1 MKTKAERKQEILKAV
16 SSCDREK
23 YYKHEVLSEMLK
35 LESEIVETVFSE
47 DHHETAQLKLR
58 DVERHLDQLNE
69 ASGGIANAELEQF
82 LADSKKVSN
91 LIRAEISGNC
101 GEDKAFKSL
110 SRITGNYKL
119 LKNVELSDGQ
129 TRTELDGTV
138 ITPKGVFIIEVKNTR
153 KDIFIAED
161 GKYYRTGK
169 YLRLDSNL
177 GEKMELR
184 RQLLTK
190 VLRDAGIKNIAVN
203 NLIVFTNDTVEITNE
218 CKTLKTTFLCQLP
231 HMINDYDGP
240 LMYSDSEVTQ
250 IAEIIESAR
259 SPEMYPL
266 GFDAWKFKQDF
277 VSVILKL
284 EYASST
290 RVELETVEQE
300 LLRTPR
306 NAKVKNDKWDKA
318 IWTAVGAACA
328 LCGVSTAKLL
338 VKAFG

>member
-1 MKTKAERKQEILKAV
+1 MKTMEERKDEILKAV

-23 YYKHEVLSEMLK
+23 YYKNEVLPEMLK
-35 LESEIVETVFSE
+35 LESEIVETVFNE
-47 DHHETAQLKLR
+47 DHNETAHLKLR

-69 ASGGIANAELEQF
+69 ASGGIANVELEQF
-82 LADSKKVSN
+82 IAGSKKVSN

-101 GEDKAFKSL
+101 GETKAFKSL
-110 SRITGNYKL
+110 SRIKGNYKL

-129 TRTELDGTV
+129 TRTELDGIV
-138 ITPKGVFIIEVKNTR
+138 VTPKGVFIIEVKNTR

-184 RQLLTK
+184 RELLTS
-190 VLRDAGIKNIAVN
+190 VLRDGGVKDIAVN

-231 HMINDYDGP
+231 HLINDCDES
-240 LMYSDSEVTQ
+240 LLYSDSEINH

-277 VSVILKL
+277 VSIILKL
-284 EYASST
+284 EYASSA
-290 RVELETVEQE
+290 RAELETVEQE
-300 LLRTPR
+300 LLRTPY
-306 NAKVKNDKWDKA
+306 NAKLKNDKRDKA

-328 LCGVSTAKLL
+328 LCGAATAKLL
-338 VKAFG
+338 VKAFR